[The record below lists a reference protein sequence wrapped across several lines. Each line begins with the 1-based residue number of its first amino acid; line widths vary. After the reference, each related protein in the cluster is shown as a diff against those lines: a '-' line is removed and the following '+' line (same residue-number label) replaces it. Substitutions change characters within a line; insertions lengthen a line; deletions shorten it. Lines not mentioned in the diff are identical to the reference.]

1 MEEDHK
7 AVIQNNFGKLLE
19 DFDPKAIMRYLFEKK
34 VITSENVDT
43 IKSQKSRLSKGDELL
58 HILMRSGP
66 DAFPQFIAGLR
77 ETDKPWLALMLLE
90 EGEYIIRMISCRA
103 VCGYHDTS
111 QRKKGIIRG
120 HRWRGNE
127 ETITANIR
135 E

>member
-19 DFDPKAIMRYLFEKK
+19 DLDPKAIMRYLFEKK

-43 IKSQKSRLSKGDELL
+43 IKSKKSRLSKGDELL

-66 DAFPQFIAGLR
+66 DAFPKFIAGLR
-77 ETDKPWLALMLLE
+77 ETKKPWLALLLLE
-90 EGEYIIRMISCRA
+90 EGECIIRMISCRA

-111 QRKKGIIRG
+111 QREKGIIRG
-120 HRWRGNE
+120 
-127 ETITANIR
+127 A
-135 E
+135 